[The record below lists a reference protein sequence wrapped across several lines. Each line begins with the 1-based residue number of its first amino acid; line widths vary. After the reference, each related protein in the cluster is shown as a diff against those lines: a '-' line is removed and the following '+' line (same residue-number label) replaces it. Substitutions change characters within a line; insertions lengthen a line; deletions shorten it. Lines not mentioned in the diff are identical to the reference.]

1 MISTSPQLLLYNAGV
16 MSHES
21 SPSVSA
27 FVFPAAL
34 FMLTGWGGLAALV
47 TNSNPINVLPRWL
60 FFFLLTIAVTGTFLV
75 PVAYLNQR
83 FPSLPP
89 ADGKVITRQSTWFG
103 ILVASAAW
111 LQTGRVLT
119 TPILILLAIGFALIE
134 FLLRMNE
141 RSQWKA

>member
-1 MISTSPQLLLYNAGV
+1 MTNDTSPSIG
-16 MSHES
+16 
-21 SPSVSA
+21 A
-27 FVFPAAL
+27 FVFPSTL
-34 FMLTGWGGLAALV
+34 FMLSGWGGLAALV
-47 TNSNPINVLPRWL
+47 YNTNPVEVLPRWL

-89 ADGKVITRQSTWFG
+89 ADGRVITRQATWFG
-103 ILVASAAW
+103 ILIATAAW

-119 TPILILLAIGFALIE
+119 TPILLLLIIGFALIE
-134 FLLRMNE
+134 FLLRIGE